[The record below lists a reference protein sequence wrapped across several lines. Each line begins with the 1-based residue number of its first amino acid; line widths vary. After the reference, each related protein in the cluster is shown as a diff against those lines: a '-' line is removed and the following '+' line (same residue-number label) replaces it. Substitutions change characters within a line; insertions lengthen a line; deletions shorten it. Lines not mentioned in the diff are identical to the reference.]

1 MFSCPKAVPDRCWE
15 CTGRRPSVFIN
26 AHSACGGKGADD
38 GQIPR
43 FPYMPRVLKYI
54 VSELLKNSCRA
65 TTDMLSA
72 HELEAADFPI
82 NVINF
87 LHGRRPHDNMRHM
100 EFSPFQSVFT

>member
-1 MFSCPKAVPDRCWE
+1 MHGEKTFGFYPMRI
-15 CTGRRPSVFIN
+15 R
-26 AHSACGGKGADD
+26 ACGGKGADD

-54 VSELLKNSCRA
+54 VSELLKNRCRA

-87 LHGRRPHDNMRHM
+87 CADEDHMTICVTWSFHLFSLFSHDPIAEIMHG
-100 EFSPFQSVFT
+100 SP